1 MKTKQFICFFL
12 CILLSSISL
21 PAAAYGKDFNGVSIV
36 RDEYGVPHI
45 FAGTKRGLAFGA
57 GYAVAQDRLWQ
68 ADLYRRQSSGRLA
81 EFGLATIDQDYE
93 IRKSGY
99 SQAEL
104 KEMFDSWTPSVPT
117 ARLKE
122 MSHAFVAGI
131 NKYMRLST

>member
-1 MKTKQFICFFL
+1 MLFSVYFV
-12 CILLSSISL
+12 SSIFV

-104 KEMFDSWTPSVPT
+104 KEMFDSWT
-117 ARLKE
+117 
-122 MSHAFVAGI
+122 
-131 NKYMRLST
+131 